1 MKKQGQNTSAKV
13 EKVVTVP
20 QHSKKVQKA
29 IERREKF
36 DSVDSSNWERL
47 LTTASGVI
55 LENMG
60 LNKMIR
66 TFLQVGE
73 NILTEGQKSVLTFDN
88 VKNYIA
94 HSKYKDLV
102 YFSEH
107 QMKLICSAVIREN
120 HKATRQAER
129 ATRQGAIVGKKA
141 EKLAPTKVKKE
152 VIAKV
157 D

>member
-1 MKKQGQNTSAKV
+1 MKSKAQPTKA
-13 EKVVTVP
+13 EKVLTVP

-29 IERREKF
+29 IERKEKF
-36 DSVDSSNWERL
+36 DAIDSSNWERL
-47 LTTASGVI
+47 LATASGVV

-73 NILTEGQKSVLTFDN
+73 NILTDGQRAVLTFDN

-94 HSKYKDLV
+94 RSKYKDLV

-129 ATRQGAIVGKKA
+129 ATKQGAIVGKKA
-141 EKLAPTKVKKE
+141 EKLAPTKAKKE
-152 VIAKV
+152 IVAKV